1 MPDIDVKPRSRV
13 VTDGIEATTSR
24 GMLRAVGM
32 GDEDWEKPQIGI
44 ASSWNEITP
53 CNLSLDRLA
62 QGAKEGVHSGGG
74 YPLQFGTIS
83 VSDGISMGHEGMH
96 FSLVSR
102 EVIADSVET
111 VVNAERLDGTVLL
124 AGCDKSL
131 PGMLMAAARL
141 DLASVFLYAGSVM
154 PGYVKQADG
163 TMKEVTIIDSFEGVG
178 ACKAGTMS
186 EEELKK
192 IECAI
197 VPGEGACGGMYT
209 ANTMASVA
217 EALGMSLPGSA
228 APPSADRRRDYY
240 AHRSGEAV
248 VNMLRHGIT
257 ARQILTKE
265 AFENAIAVAMALGG
279 STNVVLHL
287 LAIAHEAEVE
297 LSLDDFNRIG
307 SKVPHLADM
316 KPFGKYVMVD
326 VDRNGG
332 IPVIMKAL
340 LDAGLLH
347 GDVMTVTGKTLAEN
361 LAEIDPPALDGEV
374 FRTLDN
380 PIHATGGLTILQG
393 SFAPEGAVVKT
404 AGFDAEVF
412 EGPARVFDRERAAM
426 DALTEGQIQKG
437 DVVVIR
443 YEGPKGG
450 PGMREMLAI
459 TAAIKGAG
467 LGKDVLLLTD
477 GRFSGG
483 TTGLCIGHIAPE
495 AVDAGPVAF
504 VRDGDRIRVDI
515 AARSLDLL
523 VDDAELE
530 AREQAGPRCPRA
542 TPAESS
548 RSSRSSSSPPPRAR
562 SRASVD
568 TRTIATSPGKEHLMP
583 TEATPLSAAAGA
595 RRTPE
600 ILTGSGAVLRT
611 LEHLGIT
618 DVFGLP
624 GGAIIPFY
632 DELMASTT
640 IRHVLVRHE
649 QGAGHAAE
657 GYASASGKVGVAIAT
672 SGPGATN
679 LVTAIADAY
688 MDSVPFIAI
697 TGQVF
702 STLMGT
708 DAFQEADIVGIT
720 MPITKHS
727 FLVTDPADVPAT
739 LAAAH
744 LIATTGR
751 PGPVLVDITK
761 DAQQKSAP
769 YVWPPKIDL
778 PGYRPVTKAHGKQI
792 AAAAQL
798 LAEAERPVLYVGGGV
813 VRSGATAELLR
824 FAEATGAPVVT
835 TLMARG
841 AFPDSHP
848 QHLGMPGMHGT
859 VPAVL
864 GLQDSDLIIAL
875 GARFDDRVTGKADEF
890 APNAKVVHVDI
901 DPAEI
906 SKIRFADVPI
916 VGDAREVLVDLL
928 DAWNGVPADERAST
942 ADWWTKLDQLR
953 TDFPLG
959 YAEPTDGLL
968 APQAIIRRIGE
979 LSGPRPCTPPV
990 SVSTRCG
997 RRSSSSTSG
1006 RTPG

>member
-32 GDEDWEKPQIGI
+32 GDADWDKPQIGI

-163 TMKEVTIIDSFEGVG
+163 SFKEVTIIDSFEGVG
-178 ACKAGTMS
+178 ACKAGTMT
-186 EEELKK
+186 EAELKE

-248 VNMLRHGIT
+248 VNMLRLGLT

-340 LDAGLLH
+340 LEAGLLH
-347 GDVMTVTGKTLAEN
+347 GDVMTVTGRTLAEN
-361 LAEIDPPALDGEV
+361 LAEIDPPELDGEV
-374 FRTLDN
+374 FRKLDN
-380 PIHATGGLTILQG
+380 PIHETGGLTILKG

-404 AGFDAEVF
+404 AGFDAAVF

-426 DALTEGQIQKG
+426 DALTEGRIQKG

-530 AREQAGPRCPRA
+530 ARRAGWAPL
-542 TPAESS
+542 
-548 RSSRSSSSPPPRAR
+548 PPRY
-562 SRASVD
+562 
-568 TRTIATSPGKEHLMP
+568 TRGVLAKFAKLVQ
-583 TEATPLSAAAGA
+583 SAAK
-595 RRTPE
+595 
-600 ILTGSGAVLRT
+600 GAV
-611 LEHLGIT
+611 
-618 DVFGLP
+618 
-624 GGAIIPFY
+624 
-632 DELMASTT
+632 
-640 IRHVLVRHE
+640 
-649 QGAGHAAE
+649 
-657 GYASASGKVGVAIAT
+657 
-672 SGPGATN
+672 
-679 LVTAIADAY
+679 
-688 MDSVPFIAI
+688 
-697 TGQVF
+697 TG
-702 STLMGT
+702 
-708 DAFQEADIVGIT
+708 
-720 MPITKHS
+720 
-727 FLVTDPADVPAT
+727 
-739 LAAAH
+739 
-744 LIATTGR
+744 
-751 PGPVLVDITK
+751 
-761 DAQQKSAP
+761 
-769 YVWPPKIDL
+769 
-778 PGYRPVTKAHGKQI
+778 
-792 AAAAQL
+792 
-798 LAEAERPVLYVGGGV
+798 
-813 VRSGATAELLR
+813 
-824 FAEATGAPVVT
+824 
-835 TLMARG
+835 
-841 AFPDSHP
+841 
-848 QHLGMPGMHGT
+848 
-859 VPAVL
+859 
-864 GLQDSDLIIAL
+864 
-875 GARFDDRVTGKADEF
+875 
-890 APNAKVVHVDI
+890 
-901 DPAEI
+901 
-906 SKIRFADVPI
+906 
-916 VGDAREVLVDLL
+916 
-928 DAWNGVPADERAST
+928 
-942 ADWWTKLDQLR
+942 
-953 TDFPLG
+953 
-959 YAEPTDGLL
+959 
-968 APQAIIRRIGE
+968 
-979 LSGPRPCTPPV
+979 
-990 SVSTRCG
+990 
-997 RRSSSSTSG
+997 
-1006 RTPG
+1006 